1 MKLTQTQTLVVVG
14 IAAVAAYMLLRK
26 KPLSV
31 ADLPSDKAAPLP
43 NPLQTGITVSE
54 LKKKGNIELN
64 FTGFKSPVK
73 QPLYIKPRNVV
84 PSIYDRGIGE
94 EVNFYVNLQEGAT
107 VNISNACKA
116 TDRRNR
122 LRTELPKIN

>member
-54 LKKKGNIELN
+54 LKKKGNMELN

-84 PSIYDRGIGE
+84 PSIYDRGIGD
-94 EVNFYVNLQEGAT
+94 EVNFYGNLQEGAT

>member
-1 MKLTQTQTLVVVG
+1 MKLTQTQTLVVVS

-26 KPLSV
+26 KGVSV
-31 ADLPSDKAAPLP
+31 SDIPSVKAAPLP

-54 LKKKGNIELN
+54 LKKKGNMELS

-84 PSIYDRGIGE
+84 PSIYDRGIGD
-94 EVNFYVNLQEGAT
+94 EVNFYGNLQEGAT

-122 LRTELPKIN
+122 LPTELPKIN

>member
-31 ADLPSDKAAPLP
+31 ADLPSDKAAPMP
-43 NPLQTGITVSE
+43 TPLQTGITVSE
-54 LKKKGNIELN
+54 LKKKGNMELN

-73 QPLYIKPRNVV
+73 HPLYIKPRNVV
-84 PSIYDRGIGE
+84 PSIYDRGIGD
-94 EVNFYVNLQEGAT
+94 EVNFYGTYEGGAT
-107 VNISNACKA
+107 VNISKACKA
-116 TDRRNR
+116 ADTTDR
-122 LRTELPKIN
+122 LRSELPKIN

>member
-26 KPLSV
+26 RPLSV

-54 LKKKGNIELN
+54 LKKKGNMELS

-84 PSIYDRGIGE
+84 PSIYDRGIGD
-94 EVNFYVNLQEGAT
+94 EVNFYGNLQEGAT

-122 LRTELPKIN
+122 LPTELPKIN

>member
-1 MKLTQTQTLVVVG
+1 MKLTKTQTLVAVG

-31 ADLPSDKAAPLP
+31 ADLPSDKAAPFP
-43 NPLQTGITVSE
+43 NPLQTGITVSD
-54 LKKKGNIELN
+54 LKKKGNMELN

-84 PSIYDRGIGE
+84 PSIYDRGIGD
-94 EVNFYVNLQEGAT
+94 EVNFYGTYEGGAT
-107 VNISNACKA
+107 VNISNACKE
-116 TDRRNR
+116 TDRRDR
-122 LRTELPKIN
+122 LPSELPKIN